1 MNEDITVMIVD
12 DSEPIRIL
20 IRNIL
25 KKEGY
30 KHFVEANDG
39 TSAYTILKSQKI
51 DLIISDWMMPGM
63 TGIELLIKVR
73 ADQEIAQTPFIMESV
88 ESLDTSMDQALK
100 SGANDFIS
108 KPFRIDDLIASVTR
122 VLKQIT

>member
-12 DSEPIRIL
+12 DNEPIRIL

-39 TSAYTILKSQKI
+39 AFAYTILKSQKI